1 MNFNVKHRDGPARIG
16 ELSFKNKKIIT
27 PNLIF
32 VNTKRFKAPQFA
44 DFLITNNDLK
54 TTKPTLRF
62 TESLT
67 YANIKGLDLFSK
79 KEDKKKKNNYSIINP
94 NQELITDK
102 LKNDPSII
110 FIIANASQLFQQ
122 PKKFVDFII
131 SLREKIGYQ
140 KIIYLPAIGNPNNF
154 AFLTYLGID
163 LFDSSYA
170 IVAARNKMLLLP
182 ENQYHINNIKELPC
196 SCPSCSSFKDKPS
209 EMSFEIIVN
218 HNYHVIFNEI
228 KNVRN
233 AISCGFLRNL
243 IETRIK
249 SSAHLTTILR
259 YLDRNYYNFLE
270 KRTPATSKK
279 MVLATTKESLFRP
292 EIKRF
297 QNRLIYRYKKPE
309 SSKVLLLL
317 PCSAK
322 KPYSFS
328 KSHKLFRE
336 QLFSSGNAFVFHEL
350 IITSPLG
357 LVPRE
362 LELVYPASNYD
373 IPVTGVWDEDEKKMI
388 RSLLKEY
395 LKKNSY
401 DKIIMHLPR
410 EINEFLNDLIKEP
423 VISCIDHP
431 TSEKSLTNLLKI
443 LKKKA
448 ELYDKIRNQIRTR
461 DEMECFASYQFGRK
475 IAKGLMKKSIVKGKY
490 PYQKIIQNNIQLG
503 MTTLERGF
511 ISLTIQ
517 GAEKLFKSEEY
528 WVEIYDDFK
537 LKGSVF
543 SPGVKNTD
551 EQIRIG
557 DEVVVIQKG
566 KLQGVGV
573 ALMNGEEMKQ
583 SNHGEAVKIRH
594 KI

>member
-102 LKNDPSII
+102 LKNDPSTI

-122 PKKFVDFII
+122 PKRFVDFIV

-140 KIIYLPAIGNPNNF
+140 KTIYLPAIGNPSNF

-163 LFDSSYA
+163 LFDSLYA

-182 ENQYHINNIKELPC
+182 ENQYHINNIEELPC
-196 SCPSCSSFKDKPS
+196 SCPSCSSFKGKPS
-209 EMSFEIIVN
+209 EMSFEIILN
-218 HNYHVIFNEI
+218 HNYHVMFNEI

-233 AISCGFLRNL
+233 AIICGFLRNL

-249 SSAHLTTILR
+249 TSAHLTTILR
-259 YLDRNYYNFLE
+259 YLDMSHYNFLE
-270 KRTPATSKK
+270 KRTPVASKK
-279 MVLATTKESLFRP
+279 MVLATTKESLFRSD
-292 EIKRF
+292 IKRF
-297 QNRLIYRYKKPE
+297 QNRLIYRYKKPKA
-309 SSKVLLLL
+309 SKILLLL

-328 KSHKLFRE
+328 KSHKLFRQ
-336 QLFSSGNAFVFHEL
+336 QLFSSDNAFVFHEL
-350 IITSPLG
+350 ILTSPLG

-362 LELVYPASNYD
+362 LELVHPASNYD
-373 IPVTGVWDEDEKKMI
+373 IPVTGIWDEDEKKMI

-401 DKIIMHLPR
+401 DKIIMHLPI
-410 EINEFLNDLIKEP
+410 EITEFLNDLIKEP

-431 TSEKSLTNLLKI
+431 TSEKSLNNLLKI
-443 LKKKA
+443 LKEKA
-448 ELYDKIRNQIRTR
+448 ELYDKIRTQIRTKE
-461 DEMECFASYQFGRK
+461 DMECLASYQFGKK
-475 IAKGLMKKSIVKGKY
+475 IAKDLMKNCVVKGKY
-490 PYQKIIQNNIQLG
+490 PYKKIMLNNIQLG
-503 MTTLERGF
+503 MITLERGF

-517 GAEKLFKSEEY
+517 GAEKLLKSKEY
-528 WVEIYDDFK
+528 WVEIHDDFK

-543 SPGVKNTD
+543 SPGVKNSD
-551 EQIRIG
+551 DQIRIG
-557 DEVVVIQKG
+557 DEVIVIQKG

-583 SNHGEAVKIRH
+583 SSHGEAVKIRH